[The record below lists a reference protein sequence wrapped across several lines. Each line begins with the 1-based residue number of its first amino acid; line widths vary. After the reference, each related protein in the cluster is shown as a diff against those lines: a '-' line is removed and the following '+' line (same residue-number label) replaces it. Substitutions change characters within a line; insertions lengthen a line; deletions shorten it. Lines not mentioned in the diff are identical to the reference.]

1 MARLNVKWLTIIGTS
16 LVIPH
21 EIGTKESFLILDFL
35 YFAIT
40 LQIWLTIIL
49 KKNQF
54 IYIAPF
60 LQASKDA
67 LYAIQNLKK

>member
-1 MARLNVKWLTIIGTS
+1 MARLNGKWLTIIGTS

-21 EIGTKESFLILDFL
+21 EIGTKKSFLIGFL
-35 YFAIT
+35 VFCLHVIDLVNNNIY
-40 LQIWLTIIL
+40 
-49 KKNQF
+49 KNQI
-54 IYIAPF
+54 IYIVPF